1 MTFKQLVK
9 MINAI
14 KTEDELNEALS
25 FIDRSYDKY
34 NKISYADHELLYS
47 LACKLFSNN
56 FF

>member
-9 MINAI
+9 MINEI
-14 KTEDELNEALS
+14 ETKNELNEALS